1 MLKVNKNSISE
12 IIKSVPDVSV
22 LTLVKY
28 SPVVLR
34 NKSVFVFDD
43 TIIEDGET
51 LLAIGIDDPTMHVL
65 ELKVVQ
71 LKSFYE
77 ANKEDIIDGSFWKS
91 KATYIKIRRELLN
104 EQFEVDA
111 TESDKVLS
119 IIKTQNEL
127 TEKYMASTARA
138 ARFNKYALRGLII
151 SPATSVV
158 SALTYLC
165 TRGTYKLEPQV
176 KAEDILSGSITC
188 EVLFSIGIIGLILS
202 LSAKYI
208 LSKRLCIMKKRYIA
222 ELDAAMKTALTER
235 SANCVK
241 AIEEKKKPEAFETEA
256 FGEKLTI

>member
-28 SPVVLR
+28 SPVVLK

-65 ELKVVQ
+65 DVKVVQ

-77 ANKEDIIDGSFWKS
+77 ADKEDIIDGSFWES
-91 KATYIKIRRELLN
+91 KATIIKIRRELLN

-119 IIKTQNEL
+119 ILRTQNEL
-127 TEKYMASTARA
+127 TEKYMTSTARVA
-138 ARFNKYALRGLII
+138 KFNKHALRGMII
-151 SPATSVV
+151 SPAASVV

-165 TRGTYKLEPQV
+165 TWGTYKLDPQV
-176 KAEDILSGSITC
+176 KAEDVLSGTITC
-188 EVLFSIGIIGLILS
+188 EVLFIIGIIGLILS

-208 LSKRLCIMKKRYIA
+208 LSKKLCIMKKRYVA
-222 ELDAAMKTALTER
+222 ELDNAMKTALTER

-241 AIEEKKKPEAFETEA
+241 AIEEIKKPEVFETEA